1 MISQL
6 INLMELYQDRKSWS
20 LGGSTHMSL
29 KKPKQIQPRQSTV
42 DFEMGVENEPSF
54 EKFLE

>member
-1 MISQL
+1 
-6 INLMELYQDRKSWS
+6 MELYQDRKSWS

-54 EKFLE
+54 ENFLE